1 MTDDTDDL
9 LAMYNQLLPIL
20 GINFDEEVLSQG
32 HQLHI
37 AILKLLISG
46 QGHQSKDTED
56 LQRSG
61 KG

>member
-32 HQLHI
+32 RQLLV
-37 AILKLLISG
+37 ATLKLLISG
-46 QGHQSKDTED
+46 QGHQSKN
-56 LQRSG
+56 
-61 KG
+61 K